1 MALPIGPLKT
11 KTRERER
18 GYKCIIDKLA
28 DIEVEN

>member
-18 GYKCIIDKLA
+18 ERE
-28 DIEVEN
+28 DINASLTN

>member
-18 GYKCIIDKLA
+18 E
-28 DIEVEN
+28 DINASLTN